1 MGNTRNRIVVSVG
14 ILVVLAMLAVLAAAD
29 TSVNAEDTSTGILL
43 KSRQFVPDSGLDHV
57 VKSKL
62 DVLGDVGVEKTHVL
76 MQFYQIPNASEK
88 TTLNETHNVD
98 LLTYVPNNAWFAD
111 IPCDSASDI
120 IAQPNVR
127 WIGNIL
133 PGDKVSPHI
142 RDYGVGSWA
151 VNPDGTVNL
160 MVTFFGDV
168 SADEAK
174 HVIGKYG
181 SVVAKPSPWGG
192 NVWTVSVPEDSYT
205 ISSLA
210 SEDAVE
216 WIESVPPPRTI
227 NNDGSRAALK
237 VNTVQAPPYNLNGS
251 GVVIAEWDKGLVDGT
266 HNDLAGRV
274 FVGDPG
280 WPKEDHSTHVAGTAI
295 GNGTNSA
302 GLLKG
307 MAPAANLVTYEWPDN
322 ITEMDNETLDAIVN
336 HSAVIST
343 NSWGYK
349 IDPPGEGNCSM
360 YGDYD
365 SESRNYDMIVDG
377 KLDNNTITIVF
388 SAGNQEANAN
398 CSYSYPRPHPWGRLP
413 GPGSTAKNTIVVGAT
428 YSDTN
433 KHTCFSSRGPTDDGR
448 IKPDVCAPGDQANDY
463 PSSPCNHASKINSTL
478 PSNTYGEMAGT
489 SMSAPAVSGCVALIY
504 QDYRSIHSA
513 INPTPATVKALLLH
527 TADDLGSPG
536 PNYTYGWGLVNA
548 TAAVDVIRVDNNPV
562 QTIYEGVLNNSEV
575 DTYNV
580 YAPAGVELKATLVW
594 TDKNGTIAAAIVL
607 VNNLD
612 LNITKSGSTYYPWLL
627 DPDNPGNPAT
637 TGLDSINNV
646 EQVLIDA
653 STSDTYTINVNGA
666 NIPEGPQ
673 AYSLIITTGVIY
685 VPDNYATI
693 QWAVD
698 NATEGAAIIVR
709 DDTYNENVNVNKRV
723 TIESENGTANCIVK
737 AADSGDHVFNVSAD
751 YVNITGFTVKDANG
765 TSKVGI
771 YLCSIDHCNISGNN
785 VTKNWHGIYLG
796 AGCEHNNVTK
806 NTARHN
812 DNGIYLYNASN
823 NNISCNRVAYNSKGG
838 FNLTAGSRNN
848 TIENNSIMMNGNE
861 NSSGCYEW
869 NFYNN
874 QSDYVNA
881 TNNWWGTKNVTK
893 INASIYDHYD
903 NPEKGIVNFTGYR
916 DGPALCVP
924 VPELSTIILF
934 SLGLLALYICVGRRR
949 KS

>member
-43 KSRQFVPDSGLDHV
+43 KSRQFIPDAGLDHV

-62 DVLGDVGVEKTHVL
+62 EVLGGAGAEKTHVL

-88 TTLNETHNVD
+88 TALNETHDVD

-133 PGDKVSPHI
+133 PDDKVSPHI

-160 MVTFFGDV
+160 LVTFFGDV

-174 HVIGKYG
+174 HVIEKYG
-181 SVVAKPSPWGG
+181 SVVAVPSPWGG

-227 NNDGSRAALK
+227 NNDGSREALK
-237 VNTVQAPPYNLNGS
+237 VNTVQAAPYNLNGS
-251 GVVIAEWDKGLVDGT
+251 GVVIAEWDKGLADWN
-266 HNDLAGRV
+266 HSDLAGRV
-274 FVGDPG
+274 FVGDQG
-280 WPKEDHSTHVAGTAI
+280 WPKENHSTHVAGTAI

-302 GLLKG
+302 GLLRG
-307 MAPAANLVTYEWPDN
+307 MAPEAILVTYEWPDS

-343 NSWGYK
+343 NSWGWVVN
-349 IDPPGEGNCSM
+349 DSNCYLHGYYSTW
-360 YGDYD
+360 
-365 SESRNYDMIVDG
+365 SQNYDKIVDG

-388 SAGNQEANAN
+388 SAGNEENDGD
-398 CSYSYPRPHPWGRLP
+398 CGPYPWNQTQPP
-413 GPGSTAKNTIVVGAT
+413 GGTAKNTITVGAT
-428 YSDTN
+428 YSNTN
-433 KHTCFSSRGPTDDGR
+433 GHTVFSSRGPTDDGR
-448 IKPDVCAPGDQANDY
+448 IKPDVCAPGDEIGGDGG
-463 PSSPCNHASKINSTL
+463 INSTI
-478 PSNTYGEMAGT
+478 PVQFYTVMRGT
-489 SMSAPAVSGCVALIY
+489 SMSAPAVSGCVALMY
-504 QDYRSIHSA
+504 QDYRSTHSGA
-513 INPTPATVKALLLH
+513 NLTPATVKALLIH

-536 PNYTYGWGLVNA
+536 PDYTYGWGLVNA
-548 TAAVDVIRVDNNPV
+548 TAAVDVIRSDNNPV
-562 QTIYEGVLNNSEV
+562 QTIYEGVLNNSEG
-575 DTYNV
+575 DTYDV
-580 YAPAGVELKATLVW
+580 YVPAGVELNATLVW
-594 TDKNGTIAAAIVL
+594 TDEKGTVAAAPVL

-637 TGLDSINNV
+637 TGTDGINNV

-653 STSDTYTINVNGA
+653 STSDTYTINVNGTS
-666 NIPEGPQ
+666 IPEGPQ
-673 AYSLIITTGVIY
+673 AYSLIITTGLIY

-698 NATEGAAIIVR
+698 NATAGAAIIVR
-709 DDTYNENVNVNKRV
+709 DDTYTENVNVNKRL
-723 TIESENGTANCIVK
+723 TIESENGTENCIVK
-737 AADSGDHVFNVSAD
+737 AADSGDYVFNVSAD
-751 YVNITGFTVKDANG
+751 YVNIRGFTVKDANS
-765 TSKVGI
+765 TSNAGI
-771 YLCSIDHCNISGNN
+771 YLNGIDHCNISGNN
-785 VTKNWHGIYLG
+785 VTNNWHGIYLG

-812 DNGIYLYNASN
+812 GNGIYLYNASN

-869 NFYNN
+869 NFYNH

-881 TNNWWGTKNVTK
+881 TNNWWGTKNDTK

-903 NPEKGIVNFTGYR
+903 NSDKGIVNFSGYLN
-916 DGPALCVP
+916 GPAQCAP
-924 VPELSTIILF
+924 IPELSTIILF

>member
-1 MGNTRNRIVVSVG
+1 MGNTRNRIVASVG
-14 ILVVLAMLAVLAAAD
+14 ILVVLAMLAVLAAEAD

-43 KSRQFVPDSGLDHV
+43 KSRQFVPDAGLDHV
-57 VKSKL
+57 AKSKL
-62 DVLGDVGVEKTHVL
+62 EVLGGAGAEKTHVL

-88 TTLNETHNVD
+88 TALNETHDVD

-111 IPCDSASDI
+111 IPCDAASDI

-133 PGDKVSPHI
+133 PDDKVSPHI

-160 MVTFFGDV
+160 LVTFFGDV

-174 HVIGKYG
+174 QVIVKYG
-181 SVVAKPSPWGG
+181 SAVAEPSPWGG

-205 ISSLA
+205 ILSLA

-216 WIESVPPPRTI
+216 WIESVPPPKTI
-227 NNDGSRAALK
+227 NNDGSREALK
-237 VNTVQAPPYNLNGS
+237 VNTVQAAPYNLNGS
-251 GVVIAEWDKGLVDGT
+251 GVVIAEWDEGWADGS

-274 FVGDPG
+274 TIGDTG
-280 WPKEDHSTHVAGTAI
+280 SAVANHATHVAGTVI
-295 GNGTNSA
+295 GNGTNSG
-302 GLLKG
+302 GLLRG
-307 MAPAANLVTYEWPDN
+307 MAPEANIVTYEWPDN
-322 ITEMDNETLDAIVN
+322 ITEMKNEIFDAIN
-336 HSAVIST
+336 NSAVIST
-343 NSWGYK
+343 NSWGWE
-349 IDPPGEGNCSM
+349 INASNCYL
-360 YGDYD
+360 YGDYGTW
-365 SESRNYDMIVDG
+365 SQNYDKIVDG

-388 SAGNQEANAN
+388 SAGNQEVSAN
-398 CSYSYPRPHPWGRLP
+398 CSSGNYPWPHPWGRLP

-433 KHTCFSSRGPTDDGR
+433 NHTCFSSRGPTDDGR
-448 IKPDVCAPGDQANDY
+448 IKPDVSAPGDEIGGDGG
-463 PSSPCNHASKINSTL
+463 INSTI
-478 PSNTYGEMAGT
+478 SGQSYAVKRGT
-489 SMSAPAVSGCVALIY
+489 SMSAPAVSGCVALMY
-504 QDYRSIHSA
+504 QDYRSTHSGA
-513 INPTPATVKALLLH
+513 NLTPATVKALLIH
-527 TADDLGSPG
+527 TAEDLGSPG
-536 PNYTYGWGLVNA
+536 PNYTYGWGLVNV
-548 TAAVDVIRVDNNPV
+548 TAAVDVIRSDNNPV
-562 QTIYEGVLNNSEV
+562 QTILGGVLNNSEV

-580 YAPAGVELKATLVW
+580 YVPAGVELKTTLVW
-594 TDKNGTIAAAIVL
+594 TDEKGAVQAAEEL

-627 DPDNPGNPAT
+627 DPDTPGNPAI
-637 TGLDSINNV
+637 TGVDSINNV

-653 STSDTYTINVNGA
+653 STSDTYTINVNGTS
-666 NIPEGPQ
+666 IPEGPQ
-673 AYSLIITTGVIY
+673 AYSLIITTGIIY

-709 DDTYNENVNVNKRV
+709 DNTYNENVNVNKRV
-723 TIESENGTANCIVK
+723 TIESENGTENCIVK

-751 YVNITGFTVKDANG
+751 YVNISGFTVKDANG

-771 YLCSIDHCNISGNN
+771 YLCSIDHCNIAGNN
-785 VTKNWHGIYLG
+785 VTNNWHGIYLG
-796 AGCEHNNVTK
+796 AGCEHNNVTR

-812 DNGIYLYNASN
+812 GNGIYLYNASN

-848 TIENNSIMMNGNE
+848 TIKNNSIMMNGNE

-869 NFYNN
+869 NFYNH

-881 TNNWWGTKNVTK
+881 TNNWWGTKNETK

-903 NPEKGIVNFTGYR
+903 NSEKGIVNFTGYLN
-916 DGPALCVP
+916 GPAQCAP